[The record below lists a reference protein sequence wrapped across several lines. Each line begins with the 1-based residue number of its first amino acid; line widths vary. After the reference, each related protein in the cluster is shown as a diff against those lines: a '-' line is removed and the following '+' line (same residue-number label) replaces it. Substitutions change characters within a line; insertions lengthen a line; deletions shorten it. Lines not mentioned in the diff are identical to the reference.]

1 MIKKIACFLFLFFL
15 FQQTIFAQDINVL
28 LANIKTKMNKIK
40 DYEAEG
46 QMKTKVVFLKLPVA
60 AVKLYFKNPNK
71 FKLKTSKGISF
82 IPKGAVNVNMNSLF
96 NEHNFTVIDAG
107 ADNVNNVKVR
117 VVKLLPND
125 DNSDLVLSTLYID
138 PIKLLILKN
147 KTTTKENG
155 TYELTMNY
163 SKYSSY
169 GLPDEILF
177 SFNTKDYKLPKGL
190 TFDFDDQSA
199 KNPLSK
205 TNKAS
210 KGEVKI
216 SLNKYYINKNLS
228 DEFFK

>member
-1 MIKKIACFLFLFFL
+1 
-15 FQQTIFAQDINVL
+15 
-28 LANIKTKMNKIK
+28 
-40 DYEAEG
+40 
-46 QMKTKVVFLKLPVA
+46 
-60 AVKLYFKNPNK
+60 
-71 FKLKTSKGISF
+71 
-82 IPKGAVNVNMNSLF
+82 
-96 NEHNFTVIDAG
+96 
-107 ADNVNNVKVR
+107 
-117 VVKLLPND
+117 
-125 DNSDLVLSTLYID
+125 
-138 PIKLLILKN
+138 
-147 KTTTKENG
+147 
-155 TYELTMNY
+155 MNY